1 MRSQAQCRAV
11 VGRGPPAELS
21 LGKSLVTKPKSLAVI
36 HQQLHGCRPAI
47 AKDEDGTGE
56 RVVLEGFLAEP
67 GQAVDPA
74 TKIDRLDGDQDLHL
88 RGDLEHHRAVQKPRA
103 SASMSAAS

>member
-1 MRSQAQCRAV
+1 MGV
-11 VGRGPPAELS
+11 VWRLPLVAE
-21 LGKSLVTKPKSLAVI
+21 PESLAVI
-36 HQQLHGCRPAI
+36 HQQLHGRRFAI
-47 AKDEDGTGE
+47 AKDEDGSGE

-74 TKIDRLDGDQDLHL
+74 TEIDRLDRDEDLHL
-88 RGDLEHHRAVQKPRA
+88 GRDLQHHRAPQKPCA